1 MRALELSIADIAP
14 TDIPVLLVG
23 ESGTGKEVI
32 ALEIHRLS
40 ERSNGIFVKCGCAG
54 LTAESLIAR
63 LNSGERGT
71 GDGETAS
78 GSLFLDEV
86 GNLDL
91 ASQSRLLD
99 MLADGPGMEAQNH
112 VRMRIISST
121 TRSLEHEMRS
131 GRFRQELYY
140 RISGVSLHLPPL
152 RERKQDISG
161 LLELLPD
168 GPVMEAQ
175 NHVRMRIISS
185 TTRSLE
191 HEMRSGRFRQELYY
205 RISGVSLHLPP
216 LRERKEDISGL
227 LEFFLKKYAS
237 LFGWPEPQLGS
248 ATMDLLMRHSWPGNI
263 RELENVARKI
273 VALGNE
279 QLAIADLQNGLS
291 PKGTEF
297 AQNPAFGNG
306 QQSLKVAS
314 REASRRAE
322 REMILKQLEL
332 TRWNRRRTARELQI
346 SYKALLYKLKQLGLD
361 GPGNTDGQ

>member
-1 MRALELSIADIAP
+1 MVTRSNGNLLSEGALTARAGLNQYFVPGASPSMRALELSIADIAP

-23 ESGTGKEVI
+23 ESGTGKEVL

-40 ERSNGIFVKCGCAG
+40 ERSNGVFVKCGCAG
-54 LTAESLIAR
+54 LTAESLLAR
-63 LNSGERGT
+63 LNSGDRGA

-86 GNLDL
+86 SNLDL

-99 MLADGPGMEAQNH
+99 LLPDGPGVKPRNY

-121 TRSLEHEMRS
+121 TRSLEQEMRS

-140 RISGVSLHLPPL
+140 RISGISLHLPPL
-152 RERKQDISG
+152 RQ
-161 LLELLPD
+161 
-168 GPVMEAQ
+168 
-175 NHVRMRIISS
+175 
-185 TTRSLE
+185 
-191 HEMRSGRFRQELYY
+191 
-205 RISGVSLHLPP
+205 
-216 LRERKEDISGL
+216 RKEDISGL

-237 LFGWPEPQLGS
+237 LFGWPEPQLSS

-279 QLAIADLQNGLS
+279 QLAIADLQNGVVL
-291 PKGTEF
+291 KGTEF
-297 AQNPAFGNG
+297 AQNSSFGNG
-306 QQSLKVAS
+306 QSLKVAS

-332 TRWNRRRTARELQI
+332 TRWNRKRTARELQI

-361 GPGNTDGQ
+361 GSGNSEGQ